1 MKKFITNGVYA
12 DSFTVAVRTGGKA
25 HAGISMIV
33 IDKTMKGI
41 TTRKMKM

>member
-1 MKKFITNGVYA
+1 MKKFITNGVFA
-12 DSFTVAVRTGGKA
+12 DCFTVAVRTGGKA

-33 IDKTMKGI
+33 CDRSMQGI